1 MAVEPSQQQGVLFP
15 EEFAGQAGAW
25 HAFKKDADRQSSGEP
40 RPPYPTPTYT
50 YVSGLSQL
58 TRLLSELLAAP
69 ALACDTET
77 SGLDDRTDALRL
89 IQLATPEQVYLFD
102 AYALPPPSPG
112 AGI

>member
-15 EEFAGQAGAW
+15 EEFDQQTGER
-25 HAFKKDADRQSSGEP
+25 HALREDADRQSSSEP
-40 RPPYPTPTYT
+40 CPPYPTPAYT

-58 TRLLSELLAAP
+58 TRLLPQLLAAP

-77 SGLDDRTDALRL
+77 SGLDCRTDALRL

-112 AGI
+112 AGV